1 MYRLV
6 NYIILINLAI
16 ISLILYDY
24 YGDIM
29 IELELK
35 YKISTLPS
43 SFKKLKIVKEKDQKD
58 IYYDTPNYDLIRTG
72 NFLRIRNNNRLEF
85 KLFAGDT
92 SHLFCRETDFD
103 LDKINDNSSQ
113 INEIL
118 CSLSLNSEKF
128 LTDFKQIIELNDLT
142 VLAPIIK
149 HRVTYQFDDISTISI
164 DEVEGLGLF
173 MEAEIMVDEEK
184 ISIAKAN
191 KIKKQFIDKLT
202 DSKILG
208 GSEEIVKIGYVELYL
223 LNNNKKAY
231 DLGMFK
237 G

>member
-1 MYRLV
+1 
-6 NYIILINLAI
+6 
-16 ISLILYDY
+16 
-24 YGDIM
+24 M